1 MDREVLKL
9 TQLIKSYVY
18 FERNNTHKKQA
29 ILFYTKCTS
38 FFGTESARNDVPE
51 PENQLK
57 ELKEVRNRFW
67 KNYSPT
73 NNKKDANDFH
83 KYFYQKFLNE
93 IRLERKRTTG
103 VAYSQRS
110 AKYVDSKLGRI

>member
-1 MDREVLKL
+1 MDKEVLKL
-9 TQLIKSYVY
+9 KQLIKSYVY
-18 FERNNTHKKQA
+18 FERNNSHKKQA

-38 FFGTESARNDVPE
+38 FFGTESARNDVPVL
-51 PENQLK
+51 ENQLK

-73 NNKKDANDFH
+73 NNKKDAHDFH

-110 AKYVDSKLGRI
+110 AKFVDSKLGRN